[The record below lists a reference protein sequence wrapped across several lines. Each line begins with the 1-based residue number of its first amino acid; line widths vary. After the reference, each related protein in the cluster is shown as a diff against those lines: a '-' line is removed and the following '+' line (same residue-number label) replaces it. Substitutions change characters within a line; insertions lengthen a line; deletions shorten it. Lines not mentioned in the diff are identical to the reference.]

1 MVRAWLVA
9 QLLINHQD
17 LIFSLFLLF
26 NYRGA
31 SAKQSR
37 NSSNASPF
45 DCFENIP
52 EKPPGSKKLQQ
63 ATNNRFLASLR
74 REDDKYKELC
84 ETIDK
89 KTEMFILNDTR
100 LIE

>member
-1 MVRAWLVA
+1 ME
-9 QLLINHQD
+9 
-17 LIFSLFLLF
+17 F
-26 NYRGA
+26 RGA

-37 NSSNASPF
+37 NSSNASSSSF

-52 EKPPGSKKLQQ
+52 EKPPASKKLQQ
-63 ATNNRFLASLR
+63 AANNRFLASLR

-89 KTEMFILNDTR
+89 DTELFLLNNTR